1 MRGTGELAS
10 DWQDIFVES
19 LMASTAP
26 GAGVVGSTTVALGA
40 VVAVT
45 ALPSSVAPVVV
56 PTLVTIATSTVV
68 RGLIG
73 GLAGSDVPADPLLSW
88 RPLDGVVARDEG
100 RCCCHGCRG
109 WSCRA

>member
-19 LMASTAP
+19 LVASTAP
-26 GAGVVGSTTVALGA
+26 RVGVVGSTTVALGA

-56 PTLVTIATSTVV
+56 PTLVTIATSVVV
-68 RGLIG
+68 RWLIR
-73 GLAGSDVPADPLLSW
+73 GLAGSDVRVDPPLSW
-88 RPLDGVVARDEG
+88 RPLYGVVAWEEG
-100 RCCCHGCRG
+100 RCCCCGC
-109 WSCRA
+109 

>member
-19 LMASTAP
+19 LVASTAP
-26 GAGVVGSTTVALGA
+26 RAGVVGSTTVALGA

-56 PTLVTIATSTVV
+56 PTLVTIATSVVV
-68 RGLIG
+68 RWLIR
-73 GLAGSDVPADPLLSW
+73 GLAGSDVPADPLLHW
-88 RPLDGVVARDEG
+88 RPLYGVVAWDDG
-100 RCCCHGCRG
+100 GCCCIGC
-109 WSCRA
+109 